1 MKIREFEVEVWMN
14 AYEDHCRYNLA
25 ETCVRSLSVDE
36 ILSMSGRRDD
46 VLGELSDLRLTY
58 GPILGSHRLRSL
70 VAGLFLSRSA
80 EDVIITHGA
89 IGANALV
96 HHALVGAGDRVV
108 SVLPTYQQHQSIPE
122 SLGADVAVT
131 VLREDRGWSLDLDEL
146 ERLVTPGTT
155 LVTLTNPNNPTGAL
169 LDRSAL
175 QDIVDIA
182 RAAGA
187 RVLADEVYRG
197 LDQTDP
203 GTTVSVADLDERS
216 ISTGSMSKSFS
227 LAGLRLGWIVAPADV
242 RAAVRT
248 HRDYNTISVGA
259 VDDLLAS
266 VALEAKDAILSR
278 NRLLTRGNL
287 RVVDKWVAGRT
298 DVSYVRP
305 GSGTTTLLRYSHPI
319 GSYDFCTRLL
329 QETGVLLTPG
339 AAFGIEGTVR
349 AGYADDTATLRKGLE
364 LLGIFLDRLSM
375 PAK

>member
-14 AYEDHCRYNLA
+14 AHEDHCRYNLA

-36 ILSMSGRRDD
+36 ILTMSGRRDD
-46 VLGELSDLRLTY
+46 VLAELTGLRLTY
-58 GPILGSHRLRSL
+58 GPILGSLRLRSL
-70 VAGLFLSRSA
+70 IAGLFESRA
-80 EDVIITHGA
+80 ADDVIITHGA

-96 HHALVGAGDRVV
+96 HHALVGPGDRVV
-108 SVLPTYQQHQSIPE
+108 SVLPTYQQHSSIPE

-146 ERLVTPGTT
+146 RRLVTPGTT

-175 QDIVDIA
+175 QDVVDIA
-182 RAAGA
+182 RSAGA

-242 RAAVRT
+242 RAAVST

-266 VALEAKDAILSR
+266 VALEAKDAILNRS
-278 NRLLTRGNL
+278 RLLTRGNL
-287 RVVDKWVAGRT
+287 QVVDEWVAGRT

-305 GSGTTTLLRYSHPI
+305 ASGTTTLLRYSHAI
-319 GSYDFCTRLL
+319 GSYEFCTRLL
-329 QETGVLLTPG
+329 KETGVLLTPG

-349 AGYADDTATLRKGLE
+349 IGYADDTAKLRSGLDMV
-364 LLGIFLDRLSM
+364 GTFLDRLGED
-375 PAK
+375 KE